1 MKKKILAVLMLAALV
16 PLVFALAGGGD
27 STGGDVAVSGEGES
41 GAAVE
46 LKSAEPTGDA
56 AAGGSFGGVSESA
69 PAAEE
74 PILVAQTAS
83 SLPEIGT
90 RVIQTAFLRLTVP
103 KGRFEETVERA
114 RTIAAG
120 HGGFVSSATA
130 SKGNADALARGTL
143 VLRIP
148 ERAYAQVMSQLGRLG
163 KVEAREESGQDVS
176 AQFVDLQA
184 RARHLEAVEA
194 QLLELLD
201 RTSDVPSAL
210 AVQQQLNA
218 VQLELEQ
225 VRGQL
230 RYLDDQTSYATVS
243 LDLSERGLVGVTK
256 KADDGWGIVEA
267 WRDGAKGFVNV
278 ASGIFV
284 GVATAAPVILII
296 AAALLAIR
304 FTLAHRRRERH
315 VDASPAA

>member
-1 MKKKILAVLMLAALV
+1 MKKKILAILGLAAIV
-16 PLVFALAGGGD
+16 PLVFALVGGGD
-27 STGGDVAVSGEGES
+27 ELAPSRDGEAGVAVD
-41 GAAVE
+41 
-46 LKSAEPTGDA
+46 LKSAEPAGDA
-56 AAGGSFGGVSESA
+56 AVGGSFVGAPESA
-69 PAAEE
+69 PAPEE
-74 PILVAQTAS
+74 SILAVQTSS

-103 KGRFEETVERA
+103 RGRFEETVERA

-130 SKGNADALARGTL
+130 SKGDADTLARGTL
-143 VLRIP
+143 VVRVP
-148 ERAYAQVMSQLGRLG
+148 EQAYAQVMSQLGRLG

-184 RARHLEAVEA
+184 RARHLEAVES

-201 RTSDVPSAL
+201 RTNDVGSAL

-243 LDLSERGLVGVTK
+243 LDLSERGLVGATK
-256 KADDGWGIVEA
+256 KTDGGWGIVEA
-267 WRDGAKGFVNV
+267 WRDGAEGFVRV
-278 ASGIFV
+278 ASDIFV
-284 GVATAAPVILII
+284 GVATAAPVLLLI
-296 AAALLAIR
+296 ALGLVGGR
-304 FTLAHRRRERH
+304 FALAHRRRTRP
-315 VDASPAA
+315 VDASPVA

>member
-1 MKKKILAVLMLAALV
+1 MKKKILAILALAAVV
-16 PLVFALAGGGD
+16 PLVFALVGGGE
-27 STGGDVAVSGEGES
+27 GAGEDVAVSRDGES

-46 LKSAEPTGDA
+46 LKSAEPVGDA
-56 AAGGSFGGVSESA
+56 AVGESFVGAPESA
-69 PAAEE
+69 PAPEE
-74 PILVAQTAS
+74 SILVAQTSS

-90 RVIQTAFLRLTVP
+90 RVIQTAFLRLTIP

-130 SKGNADALARGTL
+130 SKGDADALVRGTL
-143 VLRIP
+143 VLRVP

-184 RARHLEAVEA
+184 RARHLEAVET
-194 QLLELLD
+194 QLLELLG
-201 RTSDVPSAL
+201 RANDVSSAL

-230 RYLDDQTSYATVS
+230 RYLDAQTSYATVS
-243 LDLSERGLVGVTK
+243 LDLSERGLAGATR

-267 WRDGAKGFVNV
+267 WRDGAKGFVRV
-278 ASGIFV
+278 TSGIFV
-284 GVATAAPVILII
+284 GVATAAPVLLLI
-296 AAALLAIR
+296 ALALACGR
-304 FTLAHRRRERH
+304 FAVIHRRRARRA
-315 VDASPAA
+315 DASPAA

>member
-1 MKKKILAVLMLAALV
+1 MKKKILALLLLAALV
-16 PLVFALAGGGD
+16 PLVFALAGGGSPAD
-27 STGGDVAVSGEGES
+27 EDLTAPREGES
-41 GAAVE
+41 GAAIE
-46 LKSAEPTGDA
+46 LKSVEPFGN
-56 AAGGSFGGVSESA
+56 AAGGESVVGAPEFA
-69 PAAEE
+69 PAPVES
-74 PILVAQTAS
+74 ILVAQTSS

-90 RVIQTAFLRLTVP
+90 RVVQTAFLRLTVP

-130 SKGNADALARGTL
+130 SKGDADALVRGTL
-143 VLRIP
+143 VLRVP

-184 RARHLEAVEA
+184 RARHLEAVET
-194 QLLELLD
+194 QLLELLS
-201 RTSDVPSAL
+201 RANDVPSAL
-210 AVQQQLNA
+210 AVQQQLSA

-243 LDLSERGLVGVTK
+243 LDLSERGLVGVAR

-284 GVATAAPVILII
+284 GVATAAPVLLLI
-296 AAALLAIR
+296 ALALAGGR
-304 FTLAHRRRERH
+304 FAVVHRRRARR
-315 VDASPAA
+315 VDASPAG

>member
-1 MKKKILAVLMLAALV
+1 MMKKKILAVLALAAVV
-16 PLVFALAGGGD
+16 PLVFALLGRGNEEIAASRD
-27 STGGDVAVSGEGES
+27 GERD
-41 GAAVE
+41 AAVE
-46 LKSAEPTGDA
+46 LKSVEPVGDA
-56 AAGGSFGGVSESA
+56 AVGEPFVGAPESA

-74 PILVAQTAS
+74 SILVAQTSS
-83 SLPEIGT
+83 SLPQIGT
-90 RVIQTAFLRLTVP
+90 RVIQTAFLRLTVQ

-130 SKGNADALARGTL
+130 SKGDADALVRGTL
-143 VLRIP
+143 VLRVP

-184 RARHLEAVEA
+184 RARHLEAVET
-194 QLLELLD
+194 QLLELLG
-201 RTSDVPSAL
+201 RANDVSSAL

-230 RYLDDQTSYATVS
+230 RYLDDQTSYETVS
-243 LDLSERGLVGVTK
+243 LDLSERGLVGATK

-267 WRDGAKGFVNV
+267 WRDGAEGFVRV
-278 ASGIFV
+278 TSGIFV
-284 GVATAAPVILII
+284 GVATVAPVLLLIGLGVLGGRF
-296 AAALLAIR
+296 ALV
-304 FTLAHRRRERH
+304 HRRRARR
-315 VDASPAA
+315 VDTSPAA